1 MSENQITIPVEILE
15 ISQQVNE
22 NKQVE
27 VSTILNEIF
36 TQVKTW
42 EAEIATISVTS
53 VDDKAQMKKA
63 NELRIKVKNARLNAE
78 KQFDQKRAD
87 VKALMIDYQT
97 EDSLWLKAKQMMQ
110 IQTKAIEEKAE
121 WQEKFA
127 ERFERE
133 QKELKTQLRLSQIQ
147 QYKPETTANQVS
159 DLTDEFFNTLLNGAK
174 TEFEERI
181 KAKEEAEK
189 LALEAE
195 KQRQIEAE
203 NLRLENEKLKAEAEK
218 TRLENE
224 AKAKIDAEE
233 KAKLQAEVKKAEE
246 KAMSDLVISQKELA
260 NTLRA
265 NEEAEKARK
274 NQAYKNWLSD
284 NMYNPKQDEVIN
296 LGNGVFKLVRE
307 ISKIVIK

>member
-53 VDDKAQMKKA
+53 IDDKTQMKKA

-78 KQFDQKRAD
+78 KQFDQKRSD

-97 EDSLWLKAKQMMQ
+97 EDSMWLKAKQIMQ
-110 IQTKAIEEKAE
+110 IKTKAIEEKAE

-189 LALEAE
+189 QALEAE

-224 AKAKIDAEE
+224 AKAKIEAEE

-246 KAMSDLVISQKELA
+246 KAMSDLVISQRELA